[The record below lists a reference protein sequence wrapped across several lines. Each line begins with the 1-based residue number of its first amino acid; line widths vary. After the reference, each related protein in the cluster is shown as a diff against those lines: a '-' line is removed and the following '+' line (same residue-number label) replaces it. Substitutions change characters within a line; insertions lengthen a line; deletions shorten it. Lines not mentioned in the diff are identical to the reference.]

1 MALVAVK
8 SDTTLVESGEQVM
21 CIRTTSRSANRYRS
35 SGPLMCSKPQS
46 VEFNIPIAMHV
57 HTFDLSP

>member
-21 CIRTTSRSANRYRS
+21 CIRTTSRSANSYRS
-35 SGPLMCSKPQS
+35 PGPLIVRSLKS
-46 VEFNIPIAMHV
+46 IEFNIPIAMHV

>member
-8 SDTTLVESGEQVM
+8 GDTTLVELGDQVM
-21 CIRTTSRSANRYRS
+21 CIRTRSRIANSYRS